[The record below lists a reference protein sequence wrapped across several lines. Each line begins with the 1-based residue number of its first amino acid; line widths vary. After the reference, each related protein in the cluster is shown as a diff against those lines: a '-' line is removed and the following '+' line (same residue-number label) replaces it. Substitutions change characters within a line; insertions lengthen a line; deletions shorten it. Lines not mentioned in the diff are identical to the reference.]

1 MKKTYSV
8 EEIHKI
14 EKKEF
19 KKLKNSY
26 MLMKRAGTNCAKKIY
41 KLKMNRNFIVLCGP
55 GNNGGDG
62 LVISKVL
69 KKLNQNIKLY
79 CLGYRAYKGDAKI
92 AFNKNYL
99 IKNKYEDLY
108 IPKKI
113 WSLQENRFL
122 AFREVL
128 ECGAGR
134 FLKVSDY
141 READLEVVEN
151 TASEILA
158 GALQDYKRA
167 VIAGDT
173 QTFGKGTVQSMHPLP
188 DGLGVLKQGA
198 GSGNAAARNRI
209 HIPFRRR
216 R

>member
-41 KLKMNRNFIVLCGP
+41 KSKMNRNFIVLCGP

-79 CLGYRAYKGDAKI
+79 CLGYRTYKGDAKI

-108 IPKKI
+108 IPKNSVIIDCLFGIGISRNIKGFYKKI
-113 WSLQENRFL
+113 TKKVNRSKQHIISIDIPSGINGNNGKIMGEAIKADSTYTL
-122 AFREVL
+122 HAKKIGLTVNPGMKY
-128 ECGAGR
+128 CGKISIIDIGIR
-134 FLKVSDY
+134 
-141 READLEVVEN
+141 
-151 TASEILA
+151 
-158 GALQDYKRA
+158 
-167 VIAGDT
+167 
-173 QTFGKGTVQSMHPLP
+173 
-188 DGLGVLKQGA
+188 
-198 GSGNAAARNRI
+198 
-209 HIPFRRR
+209 
-216 R
+216 